1 MVDMQW
7 LYEGIVS
14 LYILSLVGYFID
26 FVQQNR
32 RAITVAFWLLCMV
45 WLLQTFFLFH
55 QVLGEGRFPIA
66 TLTDSFFFYAWIL
79 VTFSILMNG
88 LFKISYIVFFINL
101 FSFLILLMHIS
112 QVAQTNTV
120 QRGIQLVNEILIAH
134 ISLAIISYGFFTI
147 AFLLSLMY
155 MVQYYFLKEKKAIK
169 WIWRLGD
176 LERLE
181 LLTFRTI
188 TIGVPILLI
197 GIILGFVWANTEN
210 ATFYWFDLKTIG
222 SLIVLV
228 VYIIYLCLRTT
239 KRFSGKVLA
248 TYNTWAFLFLIMNF
262 FIFSQYSSFH
272 LL

>member
-1 MVDMQW
+1 MVDLRW

-14 LYILSLVGYFID
+14 LYVLSLIGYFID

-32 RAITVAFWLLCMV
+32 RANTLAFWLLCMV

-55 QVLGEGRFPIA
+55 RVLTEGRFPIA

-79 VTFSILMNG
+79 VTFSILMNW
-88 LFKISYIVFFINL
+88 LFKISFIVFFINL
-101 FSFLILLMHIS
+101 FSFLIFLMHIS
-112 QVAQTNTV
+112 HIAQTNMVTS
-120 QRGIQLVNEILIAH
+120 GIQLVNEILIAH

-147 AFLLSLMY
+147 AFLLSIMY

-181 LLTFRTI
+181 LMTFRTI
-188 TIGVPILLI
+188 TIGVPTLLI
-197 GIILGFVWANTEN
+197 GIILGFVWAYTEN
-210 ATFYWFDLKTIG
+210 ATFYWYDLKTIG
-222 SLIVLV
+222 SLVVLS
-228 VYIIYLCLRTT
+228 VYISYLCLRTV
-239 KRFSGKVLA
+239 KRYSGKALA
-248 TYNTWAFLFLIMNF
+248 TYNTWAFLFLLLNF
-262 FIFSQYSSFH
+262 FIFSHYSSFH